1 MISMEA
7 MWLTFMVRCLLI
19 FSVICGAGE
28 QILHFLSFIFSECL
42 PSQMYTF
49 SPKGSGTT
57 STSFLSHSLGSDLLT
72 FVFAFFVCPYLLS
85 DMCGKYSFTTSASRV
100 YILIKRFWN
109 NLYQF
114 VEPFSGKP
122 AIDPT
127 EAMKKQ
133 NYTIRKMFQVQFELK
148 LIWKTKDW
156 FSADGGRFLCSD
168 GLVQGAGLFLE
179 TLDAGE
185 TRG

>member
-28 QILHFLSFIFSECL
+28 QILHIW
-42 PSQMYTF
+42 
-49 SPKGSGTT
+49 
-57 STSFLSHSLGSDLLT
+57 SLTLT
-72 FVFAFFVCPYLLS
+72 
-85 DMCGKYSFTTSASRV
+85 DV
-100 YILIKRFWN
+100 YIFTNRFWN

-133 NYTIRKMFQVQFELK
+133 NYTVRKMFQVQFELK
-148 LIWKTKDW
+148 LNMENTRLV
-156 FSADGGRFLCSD
+156 FSRRGTTSMQRWACSGCRTHSGNSQCWRNQRIGR
-168 GLVQGAGLFLE
+168 
-179 TLDAGE
+179 
-185 TRG
+185 